1 MRALLV
7 AALACAAPAALAA
20 APSVASNDG
29 AATFQDGVFRLPALA
44 NPRDNYILTLNA
56 AGEKPQAIALPAG
69 ATGLILGSN
78 AIPAGAWTWS
88 FRRQGRALPSVALLT
103 PDALSLSMNEL
114 AAYDDTVLLEWSGMQ
129 GAARYRVSVASGKD
143 GSWGADL
150 KADCKALDCLEPENN
165 TGHHLL
171 QVKAGMRYRWTVAA
185 LDQDG
190 IVIGQSEART
200 VQVRA
205 SRIAAIQAAGWKFQ
219 RSDTLSAKDAGKP
232 ALFSYAASEDA
243 ATARASAYA
252 AQFAV
257 IWTAPT
263 PIAPNVFSRVSAE
276 TRRTSAGSARTG
288 DMTRLRIGAY
298 GAPEG
303 YNWTAALKHERAHRD
318 STRKSMLEVSVTPM
332 WGVLGQG
339 INIPAPDPAQ
349 RDSAGNIRRG
359 QWPLVQITPLLTLS
373 ADYGK
378 TQAAGASLE
387 ERDTIRRLRADVRLD
402 MLWTRAPKWLG
413 VRSLSTYGEG
423 SWWRLPGQGSR
434 HKAQAGLSFGLTPEV
449 SLDVAYVVGSDA
461 PDFLFSRSTNVGL
474 GIKF

>member
-1 MRALLV
+1 MRTLMV
-7 AALACAAPAALAA
+7 AALACLAPAALAA
-20 APSVASNDG
+20 SPWAASNDS

-44 NPRDNYILTLNA
+44 DPKDQYILTLSP
-56 AGEKPQAIALPAG
+56 AGEKPQAIVLPAG

-78 AIPAGAWTWS
+78 AIPAGTWTWS
-88 FRRQGRALPSVALLT
+88 FRLQSRQLPSLALLT
-103 PDALSLSMNEL
+103 PDALDFSINEL
-114 AAYDDTVLLEWSGMQ
+114 AAHDDTVLLEWSGMQ
-129 GAARYRVSVASGKD
+129 GAARYRVAVATGQD
-143 GSWGADL
+143 GGWGPDAR
-150 KADCKALDCLEPENN
+150 AECKAADCLEPENN

-171 QVKAGMRYRWTVAA
+171 QVKGGQRYRWSVAA
-185 LDQDG
+185 IDKDG
-190 IVIGQSEART
+190 IVIGQSAART

-205 SRIAAIQAAGWKFQ
+205 SRVAAIQAAGWKFQ

-232 ALFSYAASEDA
+232 ALFSYAATDDA
-243 ATARASAYA
+243 TMARASAYA

-257 IWTAPT
+257 IWTAPAAV
-263 PIAPNVFSRVSAE
+263 APNVFPRVSAE
-276 TRRTSAGSARTG
+276 TRRTSSGSAKTG

-332 WGVLGQG
+332 FWLLGQG
-339 INIPAPDPAQ
+339 INFPALDPSQ

-359 QWPLVQITPLLTLS
+359 QWPLVQVTPLLTLS

-387 ERDTIRRLRADVRLD
+387 ERDTIKRLRADLRVD

-413 VRSLSTYGEG
+413 VRSLSTYAEG
-423 SWWRLPGQGSR
+423 TWWRLPGHGSQ

-449 SLDVAYVVGSDA
+449 SLDVAYAVGSDA

>member
-1 MRALLV
+1 MRPLLV
-7 AALACAAPAALAA
+7 AAIACIAPAALAA
-20 APSVASNDG
+20 SASSASND
-29 AATFQDGVFRLPALA
+29 ASATFQDGVFRLPALA
-44 NPRDNYILTLNA
+44 DPKDQYILMLHA
-56 AGEKPQAIALPAG
+56 AGAKPQTIALPAG

-78 AIPAGAWTWS
+78 AIPAAAWTWS
-88 FRRQGRALPSVALLT
+88 FRLQSKALPSVALRT
-103 PDALSLSMNEL
+103 PDALDFSINEL
-114 AAYDDTVLLEWSGMQ
+114 AAHDDTVLLEWTGMP
-129 GAARYRVSVASGKD
+129 GAARYRVAVASGQD
-143 GSWGADL
+143 GRWGAD
-150 KADCKALDCLEPENN
+150 ARVDCKAADCVEPEYN

-171 QVKAGMRYRWTVAA
+171 QVKGGTRYRWSVAA

-190 IVIGQSEART
+190 LVIGQSQVRT

-205 SRIAAIQAAGWKFQ
+205 SRVAAIQAAGWKFQ

-232 ALFSYAASEDA
+232 ALFSYAATEDA
-243 ATARASAYA
+243 NTAPASAYA
-252 AQFAV
+252 AQLAV

-263 PIAPNVFSRVSAE
+263 AIAPKLFPRVSAE
-276 TRRTSAGSARTG
+276 TRRTSAGSAKTG
-288 DMTRLRIGAY
+288 DMTRLRVGAY

-339 INIPAPDPAQ
+339 INIPALDPAQ

-359 QWPLVQITPLLTLS
+359 QWPLVQVTPLLTLS

-378 TQAAGASLE
+378 TQAAGASQE
-387 ERDTIRRLRADVRLD
+387 TRDTIRRLRADLRVD

-423 SWWRLPGQGSR
+423 TWWRLPGQGAQ

-449 SLDVAYVVGSDA
+449 SLDVAYAVGSDA